1 MLRVSRSGGIL
12 MEDYTQHEVN
22 EIFEYMSLSNDW
34 GTSFLLDGVLA

>member
-22 EIFEYMSLSNDW
+22 EIFEQ
-34 GTSFLLDGVLA
+34 FKQ